1 MRRHIL
7 PINCYSEWM
16 IGSIVMF
23 VIVISLVSGGFLNAA
38 EVVERDYFRAD
49 EDPAWRQQLNIN
61 NAHHTDMVLERLRQ
75 GNNSLAMEEAK
86 FTLRYW
92 PNHPRALIL
101 MEVIARAT
109 RAPSLPIPYYEKAVR
124 QYPQYA
130 VTHAQYGHYLVEI
143 ESVDEGIM
151 QLQQAVEIDPMLG
164 AAHAWLAEAYL
175 KAGKRKLARK
185 SAEQARELGYKG
197 EIAGDPSEQGRK

>member
-1 MRRHIL
+1 MRRDIL
-7 PINCYSEWM
+7 PTNSYSGRM

-23 VIVISLVSGGFLNAA
+23 AIVLSLVSGSFLNAA
-38 EVVERDYFRAD
+38 EVIERDYFRAD

-61 NAHHTDMVLERLRQ
+61 NSAHTDMVLERLRQ
-75 GNNSLAMEEAK
+75 GNNPLAMEEAK

-101 MEVIARAT
+101 MEVIARIT
-109 RAPSLPIPYYEKAVR
+109 RAPFLPIPYYEKAVR
-124 QYPQYA
+124 QYPHYA
-130 VTHAQYGHYLVEI
+130 ITHAQYGHYLVEI
-143 ESVDEGIM
+143 ERVDEGVM

-185 SAEQARELGYKG
+185 SAEQARELGYTG
-197 EIAGDPSEQGRK
+197 EIAGDSSGQVPQ